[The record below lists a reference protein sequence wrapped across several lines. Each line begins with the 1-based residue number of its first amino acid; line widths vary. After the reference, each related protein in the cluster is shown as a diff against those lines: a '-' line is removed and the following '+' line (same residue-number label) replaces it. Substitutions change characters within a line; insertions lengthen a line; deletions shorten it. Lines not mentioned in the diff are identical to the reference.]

1 MRTEKVFFDP
11 LNAGQDN
18 ILSYK
23 YWESKGNSNTK
34 EIRRMIKFIKNAMN
48 KVLTPSQN
56 ACITMSYLQNMTG
69 KEIAIELGLSEST
82 VSRHIKAGLKRLK
95 DVSELYIP
103 CEEDDENEIEEML
116 RNI

>member
-23 YWESKGNSNTK
+23 YWESQGNSNTK
-34 EIRRMIKFIKNAMN
+34 EIRRMIKFIKNAMD

-56 ACITMSYLQNMTG
+56 TCITMVYLQNMSQ
-69 KEIAIELGLSEST
+69 KEVAIELGLSKST
-82 VSRHIKAGLKRLK
+82 ISRHIKAGLKILK
-95 DVSELYIP
+95 DVSGLYIP
-103 CEEDDENEIEEML
+103 YEEDDENEIEEML
-116 RNI
+116 KNI